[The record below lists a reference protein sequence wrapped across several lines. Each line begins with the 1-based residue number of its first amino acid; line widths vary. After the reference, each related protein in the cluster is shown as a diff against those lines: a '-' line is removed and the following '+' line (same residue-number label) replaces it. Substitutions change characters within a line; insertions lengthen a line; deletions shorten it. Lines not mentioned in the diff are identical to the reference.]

1 MKQLAVYEA
10 KTRLSELLDDVQRG
24 DEVLITRHGHPV
36 ARLVAAEPSPT
47 AARAAASQ
55 KQRVVATFKAQEE
68 PEKLLYSAALLVSV
82 GVLMGGWGL
91 FVHLN
96 RSAEELEPEAM
107 EDAKSEDHKV
117 DKG

>member
-1 MKQLAVYEA
+1 MKQLAVFEA

-55 KQRVVATFKAQEE
+55 KQRVAATFKALAELRQ
-68 PEKLLYSAALLVSV
+68 
-82 GVLMGGWGL
+82 GVTLDL
-91 FVHLN
+91 PL
-96 RSAEELEPEAM
+96 RQAIEAGR
-107 EDAKSEDHKV
+107 D
-117 DKG
+117 